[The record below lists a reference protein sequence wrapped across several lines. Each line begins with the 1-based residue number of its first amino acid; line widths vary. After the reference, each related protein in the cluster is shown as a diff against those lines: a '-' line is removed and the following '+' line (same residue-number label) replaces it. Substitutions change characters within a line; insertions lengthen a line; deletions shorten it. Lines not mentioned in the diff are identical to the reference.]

1 MFASFFYLLRQRGL
15 DVSLNEWL
23 TLLQGMEQGLHRS
36 SLTGFYQLC
45 RAVLVKSE
53 AEYDRFDQ
61 VFLEFFKDVPWQGE
75 LPEEV
80 LQWLEHPKED
90 LGETVRRLRDLGM
103 PEESLEELLR
113 RLEERLKEQTEE
125 HNGGNYWVGTQGRT
139 PWGNS
144 GWHPG
149 GIRIGGQG
157 RHRTAMTVAGERK
170 YRDFRKDN
178 TLDTRQFQM
187 AFRLLRQLSV
197 QADSNEKVL
206 DVDGTIRDTCDN
218 AGTLKVRY
226 KNPRKNAVKV
236 LLLMDS
242 GGSMDYYAGLCSMLF
257 QAATKSN
264 NFKELHTYY
273 FHNCVYSEVYTHP
286 GLRWD
291 SVVPTE
297 WLLQNYDASYKVII
311 VGDGAMSPYELREP
325 RYDWE
330 KRTYGDSG
338 LAWFERLRRHY
349 PYLIWLNPEP
359 MPARPDYWS
368 QTHWQLAQI
377 FHMYD
382 LSAEGL
388 EQGMWKTEP
397 AQEAKNRASLSRR
410 AVFPVSF
417 HIPWRSG

>member
-325 RYDWE
+325 RYDWA

-388 EQGMWKTEP
+388 EKGMK
-397 AQEAKNRASLSRR
+397 RLMVRR
-410 AVFPVSF
+410 
-417 HIPWRSG
+417 

>member
-113 RLEERLKEQTEE
+113 CLEERLKEQTEE

-197 QADSNEKVL
+197 QADSSEKVL

-242 GGSMDYYAGLCSMLF
+242 GGSMDYYASLCSMLF

-338 LAWFERLRRHY
+338 LAWLERLRRHY

-388 EQGMWKTEP
+388 EQGMK
-397 AQEAKNRASLSRR
+397 RLMVRR
-410 AVFPVSF
+410 
-417 HIPWRSG
+417 

>member
-144 GWHPG
+144 GWYPG

-178 TLDTRQFQM
+178 TLDTRQFQV

-242 GGSMDYYAGLCSMLF
+242 GGSMEYYAGLCSMLF

-338 LAWFERLRRHY
+338 LAWLERLRRHY

-388 EQGMWKTEP
+388 EQGMK
-397 AQEAKNRASLSRR
+397 RLMVRR
-410 AVFPVSF
+410 
-417 HIPWRSG
+417 

>member
-197 QADSNEKVL
+197 QADSSEKVL

-242 GGSMDYYAGLCSMLF
+242 GGSMDYYASLCSMLF

-297 WLLQNYDASYKVII
+297 WLLKNYDASYKVII

-338 LAWFERLRRHY
+338 LAWLERLRRHY

-368 QTHWQLAQI
+368 QPHWQLAQI

-388 EQGMWKTEP
+388 EQGMK
-397 AQEAKNRASLSRR
+397 RLMVRR
-410 AVFPVSF
+410 
-417 HIPWRSG
+417 